1 MKTVK
6 ITEILDYYDG
16 ILVFVAQDPIGGQ
29 YVASLIERTSQK
41 VNGSCSPTA
50 V

>member
-16 ILVFVAQDPIGGQ
+16 ILNQSQGERCRGIG
-29 YVASLIERTSQK
+29 
-41 VNGSCSPTA
+41 
-50 V
+50 